1 MAASIA
7 GISVPT
13 VAPGTAAVG
22 REGHRTR
29 QISPEAGHALEI
41 LGHAIDYLVDE
52 HVNEG
57 GSFSGKDPRMEA
69 IQILMARNREIYLA
83 CPVAPTMFKR
93 ICGFL
98 RHR

>member
-1 MAASIA
+1 MAASIT

-22 REGHRTR
+22 KEGHRTR
-29 QISPEAGHALEI
+29 QISPESGHALEI
-41 LGHAIDYLVDE
+41 LGHAIDYLIDE
-52 HVNEG
+52 HVQEG

-83 CPVAPTMFKR
+83 CPVAPTVLER
-93 ICGFL
+93 IFGF
-98 RHR
+98 RQHR